1 MTTEVAAAP
10 PPVTTPVAALKV
22 EDLRLSYTVR
32 GIPRPVLRG
41 VSFEVR
47 PGESYGLV
55 GESGCGK
62 STTAYAAVH
71 YLPRNGVITGGRILV
86 DGEDITKMSDD
97 RVRQFRIHHASM
109 VYQDPGAALN
119 PSTKIGPQVAEAF
132 TVLGQSGQQAQESA
146 LHALRRVQIAD
157 PEAVAQRYPF
167 QLSGGMQQRVV
178 IAMALASDPK
188 LLILDEPTT
197 GLDATVEASVL
208 DLVRSLQ
215 AEMDAAVLL
224 IAHNL
229 GVIRTMCDRVGVMY
243 AGKIVEEGD
252 AAAVFEHPEHPYTLG
267 LLRSLP
273 RRGVRK
279 TERALSTIPGNLP
292 QIGTDLPTCVFVD
305 RCPLA
310 DELCRTVEPPIV
322 PVGDGR
328 WTRCH
333 HRDRLGQLTEAPPI
347 VGAETVRGERTL
359 SLSNVSK
366 TFHQSGHDVPAL
378 VKVGLELFDGET
390 LGLVGESGS
399 GKSTLAKTIL
409 GIESPDA
416 GSTLELDDH
425 ALAATS
431 AGRPTADKR
440 SIQMVFQNPDSAL
453 NRGWT
458 ARRILA
464 RSVSKLT
471 GLKGKAANERVDK
484 LAADLRLTQRHLDLK
499 PRQLSGGLKQRVAIA
514 RAFAG
519 DPEIVVA
526 DEPTSAL
533 DVSVQAAILNLLSE
547 LQLKSQTSYLLIS
560 HDLGVVRYLADRIAV
575 MYLGRIME
583 VGESET
589 VFRGPN
595 HPYTEALLSAVPN
608 VDGTQ
613 GARILLEGEIPSP
626 ANPPTGC
633 VFNTRCHRMIPG
645 LCEVT
650 EPPLIEVEP
659 GHSMSCHI
667 PLEEL
672 RVLQRRAVQEA
683 AEGVTLTSVAP
694 ALVAEEGALV
704 GAATPPADPA
714 DPATGA
720 AAEGGPAVGSGAD
733 GAPPVGSEDR

>member
-1 MTTEVAAAP
+1 MTIELTASPPPPPPAAA
-10 PPVTTPVAALKV
+10 AALRV
-22 EDLRLSYTVR
+22 EDLSLAYVVR
-32 GIPRPVLRG
+32 GIQRPVLRG
-41 VSFEVR
+41 VTFEVR

-62 STTAYAAVH
+62 STTAYAAVR
-71 YLPRNGVITGGRILV
+71 YLPRNAVITGGRILV
-86 DGEDITKMSDD
+86 DGDDVTKMSEEE
-97 RVRQFRIHHASM
+97 VRQFRIHHASM

-132 TVLGQSGQQAQESA
+132 TVLGQNAKDAKVSA
-146 LHALRRVQIAD
+146 MRALERVQIAD
-157 PEAVAQRYPF
+157 PEAVAQRYPH

-178 IAMALASDPK
+178 IAIALASDPK
-188 LLILDEPTT
+188 LLVLDEPTT

-208 DLVRSLQ
+208 DLVRTLQ
-215 AEMDAAVLL
+215 AETNAAVLL

-229 GVIRTMCDRVGVMY
+229 GVIRTLCDRVGVMY

-252 AAAVFEHPEHPYTLG
+252 AASVFADPKHPYTLG

-279 TERALSTIPGNLP
+279 SERALSTIPGNLP

-305 RCPLA
+305 RCQLA
-310 DELCRTVEPPIV
+310 DDLCRTVAPPV
-322 PVGDGR
+322 VDVGGGQ
-328 WTRCH
+328 WSRCH
-333 HRDRLGQLTEAPPI
+333 HIDRLGEMVEPPSI
-347 VGAETVRGERTL
+347 VGADTVRGEVAL
-359 SLSNVSK
+359 AVEGVSK

-378 VKVGLELFDGET
+378 VGVTLELRDGET

-399 GKSTLAKTIL
+399 GKSTLARTIL

-416 GSTLELDDH
+416 GGNIELDEH
-425 ALAATS
+425 ALAPKST
-431 AGRPTADKR
+431 GRPISDKR
-440 SIQMVFQNPDSAL
+440 ALQMVFQNPDSAL

-458 ARRILA
+458 ARHILS

-471 GLKGKAANERVDK
+471 GLKGKAVTERVDK

-499 PRQLSGGLKQRVAIA
+499 PRQLSGGLKQRLAIA

-519 DPEIVVA
+519 DPRIVVA

-547 LQLKSQTSYLLIS
+547 LQIKGRTSYLLIS

-575 MYLGRIME
+575 LYLGRIME
-583 VGESET
+583 VGDSET

-608 VDGTQ
+608 VDGEDRR
-613 GARILLEGEIPSP
+613 RIILEGEIPSP

-633 VFNTRCHRMIPG
+633 VFNTRCPRVIRG

-650 EPPLIEVEP
+650 EPPLVEVEP
-659 GHSMSCHI
+659 GHMMSCHI

-672 RVLQRRAVQEA
+672 RRLQRRSTDAAAPVLTTPPAPADASTETTVPRDDAVHGETVA
-683 AEGVTLTSVAP
+683 PETVAPGSVAP
-694 ALVAEEGALV
+694 SVPPGAV
-704 GAATPPADPA
+704 PPP
-714 DPATGA
+714 
-720 AAEGGPAVGSGAD
+720 
-733 GAPPVGSEDR
+733 

>member
-1 MTTEVAAAP
+1 
-10 PPVTTPVAALKV
+10 
-22 EDLRLSYTVR
+22 
-32 GIPRPVLRG
+32 

-47 PGESYGLV
+47 LGESYGLV

-62 STTAYAAVH
+62 STTAYAAVR
-71 YLPRNGVITGGRILV
+71 YLPRNARITGGRILV
-86 DGEDITKMSDD
+86 AGDDITAMKDD
-97 RVRQFRIHHASM
+97 DLRRFRMHHASM

-119 PSTKIGPQVAEAF
+119 PSTKIGPQVVEAF
-132 TVLGQSGQQAQESA
+132 TILGQGKDEAQENA
-146 LHALRRVQIAD
+146 LKALRRVQIGD
-157 PEAVAQRYPF
+157 PGRVIERYPY

-178 IAMALASDPK
+178 IAIALASDPK
-188 LLILDEPTT
+188 LLVLDEPTT

-215 AEMDAAVLL
+215 AETNAAVLL

-243 AGKIVEEGD
+243 AGKIVEEGE

-273 RRGVRK
+273 RHGIRK
-279 TERALSTIPGNLP
+279 SQRQLSTIPGNLP

-310 DELCRTVEPPIV
+310 DDLCRTVEPPEV
-322 PVGDGR
+322 EVSASR

-333 HRDRLGQLTEAPPI
+333 HRDRLGEVVEPPSTMGQDA
-347 VGAETVRGERTL
+347 VQGGLNL
-359 SLSNVSK
+359 SLVNVSK

-378 VKVGLELFDGET
+378 VGVGLNMYDGET

-399 GKSTLAKTIL
+399 GKSTLARTIL
-409 GIESPDA
+409 GIESPDS
-416 GSTLELDDH
+416 GSVVELDAH
-425 ALAATS
+425 VLAS
-431 AGRPTADKR
+431 QSSDRPTSDKR

-458 ARRILA
+458 ARRILT

-471 GLKGKAANERVDK
+471 GLKGKEVDVRVDK

-499 PRQLSGGLKQRVAIA
+499 PRQLSGGLKQRLAIA

-519 DPEIVVA
+519 DPRIVVA

-547 LQLKSQTSYLLIS
+547 LQIQSNTSYLLIS

-583 VGESET
+583 VGGSEA

-608 VDGTQ
+608 VDGEERK
-613 GARILLEGEIPSP
+613 RIILEGDIPSP
-626 ANPPTGC
+626 ANPPSGC
-633 VFNTRCHRMIPG
+633 VFNTRCHRAIAG

-650 EPPLIEVEP
+650 VPPIVEVEP
-659 GHSMSCHI
+659 GHTMACHI

-672 RVLQRRAVQEA
+672 RRLQ
-683 AEGVTLTSVAP
+683 SH
-694 ALVAEEGALV
+694 
-704 GAATPPADPA
+704 
-714 DPATGA
+714 
-720 AAEGGPAVGSGAD
+720 
-733 GAPPVGSEDR
+733 

>member
-1 MTTEVAAAP
+1 M
-10 PPVTTPVAALKV
+10 
-22 EDLRLSYTVR
+22 R
-32 GIPRPVLRG
+32 
-41 VSFEVR
+41 
-47 PGESYGLV
+47 
-55 GESGCGK
+55 
-62 STTAYAAVH
+62 

-86 DGEDITKMSDD
+86 SGNDITKMSDD
-97 RVRQFRIHHASM
+97 EVRQFRIHHASM

-119 PSTKIGPQVAEAF
+119 PTTKVGAQVVEAF
-132 TVLGQSGQQAQESA
+132 TILGQDKREAEANALKA
-146 LHALRRVQIAD
+146 LHRVQIAD
-157 PEAVAQRYPF
+157 PEPVAQRYPH

-178 IAMALASDPK
+178 IAIALASDPK
-188 LLILDEPTT
+188 LLVLDEPTT

-215 AEMDAAVLL
+215 AETNAAVLL

-273 RRGVRK
+273 RRGIRK

-310 DELCRTVEPPIV
+310 DELCRTVVPPV
-322 PVGDGR
+322 VDVGPGR

-333 HRDRLGQLTEAPPI
+333 HRDRLGELVEAPPV
-347 VGAETVRGERTL
+347 VGKDTVHGELALTIDH
-359 SLSNVSK
+359 VSK

-378 VKVGLELFDGET
+378 VRVDLQLFDGET

-409 GIESPDA
+409 GIESPDIGGNLA
-416 GSTLELDDH
+416 LDEH
-425 ALAATS
+425 ALAARS
-431 AGRPTADKR
+431 ASRPTADKR

-458 ARRILA
+458 ARHILQ

-471 GLKGKAANERVDK
+471 GLKGKAVNERVDK

-519 DPEIVVA
+519 DPRIVVA

-547 LQLKSQTSYLLIS
+547 LQAKSKTSYLLIS

-575 MYLGRIME
+575 LYLGRIME
-583 VGESET
+583 VGDSET
-589 VFRGPN
+589 VFRGPTTHTPRRCSPPSRTWTGRTAN
-595 HPYTEALLSAVPN
+595 GSSSR
-608 VDGTQ
+608 
-613 GARILLEGEIPSP
+613 ARSRARPTRRQAASSTP
-626 ANPPTGC
+626 AA
-633 VFNTRCHRMIPG
+633 
-645 LCEVT
+645 
-650 EPPLIEVEP
+650 
-659 GHSMSCHI
+659 
-667 PLEEL
+667 
-672 RVLQRRAVQEA
+672 RA
-683 AEGVTLTSVAP
+683 
-694 ALVAEEGALV
+694 
-704 GAATPPADPA
+704 
-714 DPATGA
+714 
-720 AAEGGPAVGSGAD
+720 
-733 GAPPVGSEDR
+733 

>member
-1 MTTEVAAAP
+1 MTTETAAP
-10 PPVTTPVAALKV
+10 PPPAAAPVAALRV
-22 EDLRLSYTVR
+22 EDLSLAYVVR
-32 GIPRPVLRG
+32 GIQRPVLRG
-41 VSFEVR
+41 VTFEVR

-62 STTAYAAVH
+62 STTAYAAVR
-71 YLPRNGVITGGRILV
+71 YLPRNAVITGGRILV
-86 DGEDITKMSDD
+86 GGEDITTMSDD
-97 RVRQFRIHHASM
+97 QVRQFRIHHASM

-119 PSTKIGPQVAEAF
+119 PTTKVGPQVEEAF
-132 TVLGQSGQQAQESA
+132 TVLGQSDKQARENA
-146 LHALRRVQIAD
+146 LNALKRVQIAD
-157 PEAVAQRYPF
+157 PEQVAQRYPH

-178 IAMALASDPK
+178 IAIALASDPR
-188 LLILDEPTT
+188 LLVLDEPTT

-215 AEMDAAVLL
+215 AETNAAVLL

-229 GVIRTMCDRVGVMY
+229 GVIRTLCDRVGVMY

-273 RRGVRK
+273 RHGVRK
-279 TERALSTIPGNLP
+279 SQRPLSTIPGNLP

-310 DELCRTVEPPIV
+310 TELCRTVVPPV
-322 PVGDGR
+322 VELGGGR

-333 HRDRLGQLTEAPPI
+333 HRDRLGEIVEPPA
-347 VGAETVRGERTL
+347 VAGQESVHGNLTL
-359 SLSNVSK
+359 SLANVSK

-425 ALAATS
+425 ALAATA

-471 GLKGKAANERVDK
+471 GLKGSAVNDRVDK

-575 MYLGRIME
+575 LYLGRIME
-583 VGESET
+583 VGRSEA
-589 VFRGPN
+589 VFGGPN

-608 VDGTQ
+608 VDNEDR
-613 GARILLEGEIPSP
+613 ARIVLEGEIPSP
-626 ANPPTGC
+626 VNPPSGC

-645 LCEVT
+645 LCDVI
-650 EPPLIEVEP
+650 EPPLVEVEP
-659 GHSMSCHI
+659 GHLMSCHI

-672 RVLQRRAVQEA
+672 RRLQRKAREEA

-694 ALVAEEGALV
+694 ALEQAAE
-704 GAATPPADPA
+704 ATNQAQPTTDGGDGRANQADP
-714 DPATGA
+714 
-720 AAEGGPAVGSGAD
+720 
-733 GAPPVGSEDR
+733 

>member
-1 MTTEVAAAP
+1 MTTEIAP
-10 PPVTTPVAALKV
+10 IPTSAIPPEPQAALRV
-22 EDLRLSYTVR
+22 EDLSLSYVVR
-32 GIPRPVLRG
+32 GIRRPVLRG

-62 STTAYAAVH
+62 STTAYAAVR

-86 DGEDITKMSDD
+86 AGSDITKMSDEE
-97 RVRQFRIHHASM
+97 VRQFRIHHASM

-119 PSTKIGPQVAEAF
+119 PTTKVGPQVAEAF
-132 TVLGQSGQQAQESA
+132 TILGQSRQQAQESA
-146 LHALRRVQIAD
+146 LKALQRVQIAD
-157 PEAVAQRYPF
+157 PEEVAQRYPY

-178 IAMALASDPK
+178 IAIALASDPK
-188 LLILDEPTT
+188 LLVLDEPTT

-215 AEMDAAVLL
+215 AETNAAVLL

-229 GVIRTMCDRVGVMY
+229 GVIRTLCDRVGVMY

-252 AAAVFEHPEHPYTLG
+252 AASVFANPQHPYTLG

-279 TERALSTIPGNLP
+279 SERALSTIPGNLP

-310 DELCRTVEPPIV
+310 DELCRTVVPPV
-322 PVGDGR
+322 VDVGGGQ

-333 HRDRLGQLTEAPPI
+333 HRDRLDEITEPPSI
-347 VGAETVRGERTL
+347 VGQETVHGNQVL
-359 SLSNVSK
+359 ALDDVSK

-378 VKVGLELFDGET
+378 VKVNLELFDGET

-409 GIESPDA
+409 GIERPDA
-416 GSTLELDDH
+416 GSNLELGEH
-425 ALAATS
+425 ALAPLSTQ
-431 AGRPTADKR
+431 RPTDDKR

-458 ARRILA
+458 ARHILQ

-471 GLKGKAANERVDK
+471 GLRGKAVDERVDK

-499 PRQLSGGLKQRVAIA
+499 PRQLSGGLKQRLAIA

-519 DPEIVVA
+519 DPRIVVA

-547 LQLKSQTSYLLIS
+547 LQLRSKTSYLLIS

-575 MYLGRIME
+575 LYLGRIME
-583 VGESET
+583 VGDSET

-608 VDGTQ
+608 VDGEAR
-613 GARILLEGEIPSP
+613 ARILLEGEIPSP
-626 ANPPTGC
+626 ANPPSGC
-633 VFNTRCHRMIPG
+633 VFNTRCHRAIAG

-650 EPPLIEVEP
+650 VPPLVEVEP
-659 GHSMSCHI
+659 GHQMACHI
-667 PLEEL
+667 PVDEL
-672 RVLQRRAVQEA
+672 RTLQRQRTTEGAGDVEAAVAKAAETTGQSVDELAESVQEA
-683 AEGVTLTSVAP
+683 ESEVAP
-694 ALVAEEGALV
+694 AG
-704 GAATPPADPA
+704 PD
-714 DPATGA
+714 ATG
-720 AAEGGPAVGSGAD
+720 S
-733 GAPPVGSEDR
+733 